1 MLTLDLVMK
10 FNSIV
15 IVGGGS
21 AGWMTAATLVK
32 VFPDKKITVIEP
44 EKQSGIGV
52 GESTTQLMRRWQE
65 LLEIPNEDFITK
77 FDGTNKL
84 AIKFENFHKKGDS
97 FYYPFGR
104 IDQRHYNVQEWF
116 AHQYLSKKP
125 FEDFVNDMSPISEC
139 LENNTVPEQIDFW
152 KLDKDAAW
160 HFDTHKFYTYLRD
173 EYCIPKGVNVI
184 KGEVYYTLLDE
195 EKYIKGVILGNDVTV
210 IGDLYFDCSGFN
222 RVLIQ
227 DALKVPWVEFNNKT
241 YTNSA
246 WAAQRPYKDKEKE
259 LKLYTNSVAMSSGWV
274 WEIPHWNSMGTGYN
288 YSDEH
293 IDKYDALDEFKRYLG
308 PAVAEEMEFKHIKT
322 RNGMSERMWVR
333 NCVSIGLSGA
343 FIEPLESNGL
353 MSIHEF
359 LLVFCNIA
367 EGKDTLNSFDA
378 HSFNHVC
385 REQFL
390 YFADFITLHYAM
402 TARNDTAFWHD
413 IQMQD
418 FTDSPLLKQVYDI
431 RGGSFWNLPKT
442 LTFENLN
449 ATLYMIA
456 GHKINPY
463 TQVKLSNMKFWDEGF
478 SIKTENLGSVI
489 QRYNEIKKGLQFPS
503 AVEYYGNYH
512 R

>member
-1 MLTLDLVMK
+1 MK

-44 EKQSGIGV
+44 EEQSGIGV

-84 AIKFENFHKKGDS
+84 AIRFENFHKKGKS

-195 EKYIKGVILGNDVTV
+195 EKYIKGVVLGNDVTV

-222 RVLIQ
+222 RILMQ

-241 YTNSA
+241 YTDSA

-274 WEIPHWNSMGTGYN
+274 WEIPHWNSIGTGYN
-288 YSDEH
+288 YSGEH
-293 IDKYDALDEFKRYLG
+293 IDKYDALAEFKEYLG
-308 PAVAEEMEFKHIKT
+308 PVAEEMEFKHIKT

-431 RGGSFWNLPKT
+431 RGGSFWNLPDT

-478 SIKTENLGSVI
+478 NIKTENLGSVI